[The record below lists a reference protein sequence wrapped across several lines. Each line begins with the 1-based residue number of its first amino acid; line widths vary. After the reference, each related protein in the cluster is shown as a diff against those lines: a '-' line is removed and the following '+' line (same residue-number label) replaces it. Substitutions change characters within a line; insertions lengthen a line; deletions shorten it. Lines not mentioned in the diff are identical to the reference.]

1 MSIDPQRFEQLE
13 RKIEYLSDRQ
23 AIVDVVSRHARGHDR
38 FDVEMMTDCYHEDGI
53 DEHGAAAINRGPD
66 YGEWANQVH
75 AQGAL
80 LNLHNI
86 TTHTCE
92 IDGDTAHAES
102 YVLVG
107 LLNPDGASVRFING
121 RYVDRLEKRAGEW
134 KIALRR
140 CTLDFLIQGDAS
152 LLKSPYLSAAGYI
165 KGQRDKSDVSYQ
177 RPLDLA
183 VEVERL

>member
-1 MSIDPQRFEQLE
+1 MMDQTALE
-13 RKIEYLSDRQ
+13 RLARDVQYLKDRLAIE
-23 AIVDVVSRHARGHDR
+23 DVVHRHARGHDR
-38 FDVEMMTDCYHEDGI
+38 FDVEIMTSCYHPDGI
-53 DEHGAAAINRGPD
+53 DEHGAAVNKGPD
-66 YGEWANQVH
+66 YGEWANEIH
-75 AQGAL
+75 SQGAL

-107 LLNPDGASVRFING
+107 LLNHDGVSVRFING
-121 RYVDRLEKRAGEW
+121 RYVDRLEKRGGEW

-140 CTLDFLIQGDAS
+140 CTLDFMIEGDAS
-152 LLKSPYLSAAGYI
+152 LMKSPYIKAGRYI
-165 KGQRDKSDVSYQ
+165 AGQRDTSDVSYQ

-183 VEVERL
+183 MDVARVGE

>member
-1 MSIDPQRFEQLE
+1 MTEDDFQQLA
-13 RKIEYLSDRQ
+13 RDVRYLKDRRAIEDC
-23 AIVDVVSRHARGHDR
+23 IHRHARGHDR
-38 FDVEMMTDCYHEDGI
+38 FDVEMMTGCYHADGI
-53 DEHGAAAINRGPD
+53 DEHGAAAINTGPD
-66 YGEWANQVH
+66 YGEWANAIH

-92 IDGDTAHAES
+92 IDGDTAHCES

-107 LLNPDGASVRFING
+107 LLNPDGVSVRFING

-140 CTLDFLIQGDAS
+140 CTLDFLLQGDAS
-152 LLKSPYLSAAGYI
+152 LLKSPYISAAGYI
-165 KGQRDKSDVSYQ
+165 RGQRDRSDVSYQ
-177 RPLDLA
+177 RPLTLDGA
-183 VEVERL
+183 VERL

>member
-1 MSIDPQRFEQLE
+1 MGIDLEQLA
-13 RKIEYLSDRQ
+13 RDVQYLKDRQ
-23 AIVDVVSRHARGHDR
+23 AIEDCIHRHARGHDR
-38 FDVEMMTDCYHEDGI
+38 FDVAIMTSCYHSDGI
-53 DEHGAAAINRGPD
+53 DEHGAAVNLGPA

-80 LNLHNI
+80 MNLHNI

-107 LLNPDGASVRFING
+107 LLNGDGVSARFING
-121 RYVDRLEKRAGEW
+121 RYVDRLEKREGQW

-140 CTLDFLIQGDAS
+140 CTLDLMIEGDAS
-152 LLKSPYLSAAGYI
+152 LLDSPYIKAGKYI
-165 KGQRDKSDVSYQ
+165 KGKRDKSDVSYQ
-177 RPLDLA
+177 RPLSLDK
-183 VEVERL
+183 EVERL

>member
-1 MSIDPQRFEQLE
+1 VTVDLE
-13 RKIEYLSDRQ
+13 ALARDVAYLKDRLAIEDC
-23 AIVDVVSRHARGHDR
+23 IHRHARGHDR
-38 FDVEMMTDCYHEDGI
+38 FDVELMTACYHADGI

-107 LLNPDGASVRFING
+107 LLNPDGVSVRFING
-121 RYVDRLEKRAGEW
+121 RYVDRLEKRDGEW

-140 CTLDFLIQGDAS
+140 CTLDFMLQGDAS
-152 LLKSPYLSAAGYI
+152 LLKSPYISAAGYI
-165 KGQRDKSDVSYQ
+165 KGQRDRSDVSYQ
-177 RPLDLA
+177 RPLSLEKA
-183 VEVERL
+183 VERL